1 VHAAARVD
9 GLDTADRSSH
19 AMQTGS
25 GKTYSIA
32 GDQAPRPSPRPAA
45 PQTCARSPGYS
56 RMTQEGVERR
66 LDAAMRSRA
75 PHPHFAGACCNSSHF
90 RRVLGPCNAALG
102 RPAVGVVHL
111 PPNANAVQN
120 AIALSGTYGNNPTDG
135 IVGRACSALFEM
147 VDTLVC
153 AGSEVGRCAGGV
165 AAQCGSRVC
174 IHEEHSPPVHV
185 RACSKSVVDTCNR
198 RSTDCPSADVRCGQI
213 ECAGV
218 FCRDLKHAAGERG
231 GVFRRD
237 LQRADV

>member
-1 VHAAARVD
+1 MHAAARVD

-153 AGSEVGRCAGGV
+153 AGSEVGALGESLRSAGRVYAYMKSIRRRC
-165 AAQCGSRVC
+165 
-174 IHEEHSPPVHV
+174 
-185 RACSKSVVDTCNR
+185 TC
-198 RSTDCPSADVRCGQI
+198 V
-213 ECAGV
+213 
-218 FCRDLKHAAGERG
+218 HAARASWIPATDEAPT
-231 GVFRRD
+231 VRR
-237 LQRADV
+237 LTCAVGRSSARASFAGT